1 MQNKKTEDNLFIEI
15 ILFPIV
21 YIFFA
26 IFTSSAGMRVFY
38 FIYVAIFIATYMNF
52 FLRIKKDMCILIIA
66 IFFKWIYDLLFFRDT
81 LSDSLLLGIFIIVS
95 YIFSEKELRVRYI
108 LYLIKNEKTVFK
120 YYILYFIALII
131 SILLGNGISTEWGTI
146 SLQGPYGLAHIL
158 AYELLIIAANA
169 FICYQVVGHVRWLIM
184 VGICLGLI
192 ALTTVRTVL
201 LAAFV
206 VIIYY
211 FLVRKDYKKILYMF
225 AGGVAFLILLRYTN
239 LFSFVLEKTVNAI
252 NNGSITNYRSKIWE
266 SSLNFFLDGNLVEK
280 VLGGGLS
287 NLMKWNLTHVN
298 MEIQAHNDV
307 LTVLSA
313 FGIVALVPYLF
324 FVIKLSKGK
333 GRFGFLFSLFV
344 LITFNG
350 LYSYCSFVLGIISF
364 RCLFECINP
373 KKYKMKRTA

>member
-1 MQNKKTEDNLFIEI
+1 MQNNKTENKLFTEI

-26 IFTSSAGMRVFY
+26 LFTSSTGMRVFY
-38 FIYVAIFIATYMNF
+38 LIYVAVFIATYMNF
-52 FLRIKKDMCILIIA
+52 SLRIKKDMCILVIA
-66 IFFKWIYDLLFFRDT
+66 IFLKWIYDFLFYRDT
-81 LSDSLLLGIFIIVS
+81 LSDSLLLGIFIVVS
-95 YIFSEKELRVRYI
+95 YIFSDQELRERYI
-108 LYLIKNEKTVFK
+108 LNLKKKEQTVFK
-120 YYILYFIALII
+120 YYTLYFIALII

-201 LAAFV
+201 LAAL
-206 VIIYY
+206 VIIAYY

-225 AGGVAFLILLRYTN
+225 AGGVVFLILLRYTN

-266 SSLNFFLDGNLVEK
+266 SSLNFFLDGNLVK
-280 VLGGGLS
+280 KAMGGGLS
-287 NLMKWNLTHVN
+287 NLMKWNLTHVY
-298 MEIQAHNDV
+298 MEVQAHNDV

-313 FGIVALVPYLF
+313 FGIVALVPYVLF
-324 FVIKLSKGK
+324 ILKLSKGK
-333 GRFGFLFSLFV
+333 GRVGFLLSLFV
-344 LITFNG
+344 LITYNG
-350 LYSYCSFVLGIISF
+350 LYSYCSFVLGLISF
-364 RCLFECINP
+364 RCLFECIN
-373 KKYKMKRTA
+373 YKQKI